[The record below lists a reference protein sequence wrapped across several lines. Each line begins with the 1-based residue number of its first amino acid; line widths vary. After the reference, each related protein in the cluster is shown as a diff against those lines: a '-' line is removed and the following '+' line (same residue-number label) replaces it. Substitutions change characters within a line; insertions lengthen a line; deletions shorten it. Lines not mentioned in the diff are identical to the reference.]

1 MATFLDIG
9 VLNYF
14 NVIFTLLLVFVIVYG
29 FLSFIKPFGGNTG
42 LYALVAFAFA
52 VLSIT
57 SPGALALITF
67 IAPWFFVVIFI
78 GFFILFILMMFGLKQ
93 SELKA
98 GSRSEFRIWP
108 IIFAILILLFGLGH
122 AFGQQTL
129 EQGTGT
135 TDTTTTPTTVNVNNS
150 GTTTDNLSL
159 GNNGIPGTAD
169 QTATDNFGNNVLN
182 TLVNPQILGMIVVLL
197 VGAFAM
203 FLLTK
208 SYIDND

>member
-14 NVIFTLLLVFVIVYG
+14 NVIFALLLVFVIVYG
-29 FLSFIKPFGGNTG
+29 FLSFMKPFGGNTG
-42 LYALVAFAFA
+42 LYALVAFSFA

-67 IAPWFFVVIFI
+67 ITPWFFVVIFV

-93 SELKA
+93 SDLKA
-98 GSRSEFRIWP
+98 GARSEFRIWP
-108 IIFAILILLFGLGH
+108 IIFAILILLFGLGN

-135 TDTTTTPTTVNVNNS
+135 TGTGDNS
-150 GTTTDNLSL
+150 NTGTTMTDNLTV
-159 GNNGIPGTAD
+159 GNNGAPGNPD
-169 QTATDNFGNNVLN
+169 QTATTNFGTNVLN
-182 TLVNPQILGMIVVLL
+182 TLVNPQILGFIVVMLI
-197 VGAFAM
+197 GSFAI

-208 SYIDND
+208 SWVDND